1 MGFIK
6 AYIKSMRPYSFLITG
21 IGGLI
26 GMLLVESSVS
36 LLQKSVVLL
45 LLFTSYGIN
54 QIINDLL
61 GAKEDRIN
69 APTRPLVSGELDK
82 KKALIFTF
90 FAFIIGA
97 ILTYLFNP
105 YALIIYFTGYLANVI
120 YEYIKG
126 IPLVGNLWF
135 GFMVGLTSIYGAL
148 AITNLTLYQI
158 LKIPELMGMFFLIAL
173 SSSALCYFTYFKDY
187 EGDRQTGIKTLIVS
201 LSPKYAR
208 YLNFVM
214 SSIPFVV
221 LLSFFYLNFWN
232 LNPNIYFL
240 ILVPISFILF
250 QCTALVYCFEK
261 YNPKKALELNFQSAV
276 LFQTSL
282 ITLISPL
289 LAVMLSIASFLI
301 IKIMFRI
308 MYKKGLY

>member
-61 GAKEDRIN
+61 GTKEDGIN
-69 APTRPLVSGELDK
+69 APIRPMVSGELDK
-82 KKALIFTF
+82 SKALILTF
-90 FAFIIGA
+90 FVFIIGA
-97 ILTYLFNP
+97 ILTYFFNP
-105 YALIIYFTGYLANVI
+105 YALIIYFMGYLANII

-126 IPLVGNLWF
+126 VPFVGNLWF
-135 GFMVGLTSIYGAL
+135 GFMVGLTTLYGAL

-158 LKIPELMGMFFLIAL
+158 LKIPELMGMFLLISL

-187 EGDRQTGIKTLIVS
+187 EGDKQTGIKTLIVS
-201 LSPKYAR
+201 LSPKYTR
-208 YLNFVM
+208 PLNFIM
-214 SSIPFVV
+214 SGVPFIV
-221 LLSFFYLNFWN
+221 LLSFFYVNFWD
-232 LNPNIYFL
+232 LNPNVYFL
-240 ILVPISFILF
+240 IMIPISFVLF
-250 QCTALVYCFEK
+250 QCTALIYCLDR
-261 YNPKKALELNFQSAV
+261 YNPKKALELIFQSGV
-276 LFQTSL
+276 LFQNSL
-282 ITLISPL
+282 IALIYPL
-289 LAVMLSIASFLI
+289 LAVILSIVSFLI
-301 IKIMFRI
+301 IRIVFRM
-308 MYKKGLY
+308 MYRTGLY